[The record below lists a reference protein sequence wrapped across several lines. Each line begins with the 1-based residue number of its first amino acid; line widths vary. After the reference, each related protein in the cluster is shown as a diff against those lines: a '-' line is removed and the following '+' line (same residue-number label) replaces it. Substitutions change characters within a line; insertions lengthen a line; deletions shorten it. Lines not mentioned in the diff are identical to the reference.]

1 MNSKSTQLKAGTIL
15 TYLQLALSTVI
26 SLVYTPAMLRLLGQ
40 TEYGLYNIAATVVSY
55 VNLLNMGFASS
66 YVRFY
71 FRSKAKNDY
80 EEIKRTNGLFLIVF
94 IVIAILALVSS
105 FVLAASAELIFSMD
119 YQYRNMRL
127 QKNYCN
133 FNY

>member
-71 FRSKAKNDY
+71 SRSKAKNDY

-94 IVIAILALVSS
+94 IVIAILALISG
-105 FVLAASAELIFSMD
+105 FVLAASAELIFSNGLSVSE
-119 YQYRNMRL
+119 YAIAKKL
-127 QKNYCN
+127 L
-133 FNY
+133 